1 MDYIFQPYG
10 PRELEDKTIEWEDWW
25 LCEYVE

>member
-10 PRELEDKTIEWEDWW
+10 PKELVDETIEWEDWY
-25 LCEYVE
+25 LCEYDD